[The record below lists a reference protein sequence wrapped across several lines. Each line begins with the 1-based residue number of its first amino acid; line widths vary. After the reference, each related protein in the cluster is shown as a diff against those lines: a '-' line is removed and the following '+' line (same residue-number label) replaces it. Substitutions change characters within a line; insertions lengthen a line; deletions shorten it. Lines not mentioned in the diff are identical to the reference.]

1 MAITRWAHAD
11 FYNDGMTTMHTE
23 IEASG
28 SMLVC
33 SGTNNPADYAAAVA
47 AALATVATPA
57 VALSGASGSDR
68 VMTFAA
74 NSTVAIDVS
83 GTATN
88 ICITNAD
95 TLLFVTPCT
104 SQALVDTGTVDI
116 PEWAI
121 TMKQPTAPA

>member
-11 FYNDGMTTMHTE
+11 FYNDGMTTMHSE

-28 SMLVC
+28 QMLVC
-33 SGTNNPADYAAAVA
+33 SGADNPADYAAAVA
-47 AALATVATPA
+47 AALADVPTPA
-57 VALSGASGSDR
+57 VALSGASGADR

-74 NSTVAIDVS
+74 NAGVAVDTS

-88 ICITNAD
+88 VCIVNAD

-121 TMKQPTAPA
+121 TMKQPTAP